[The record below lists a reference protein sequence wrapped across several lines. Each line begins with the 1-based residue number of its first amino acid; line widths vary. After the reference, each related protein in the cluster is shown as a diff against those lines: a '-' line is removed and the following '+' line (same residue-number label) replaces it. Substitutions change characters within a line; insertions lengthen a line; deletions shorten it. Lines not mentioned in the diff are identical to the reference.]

1 MRTEAVQHESAATRP
16 TCIRPSSD
24 MTKTHWRMP
33 DGPSPLLSDSRETH
47 CVRSAKVILASG
59 TVRQVGMI
67 CCRISHWYWCRVLGL
82 RSARASSHA
91 SAYSPKVIR
100 PRAGPKA
107 RPDKRAANLSERTR
121 HMREY
126 GCNSGISLARVGTR
140 AIEIGTHEAY
150 SRHSVEVQPDN
161 G

>member
-1 MRTEAVQHESAATRP
+1 
-16 TCIRPSSD
+16 

-47 CVRSAKVILASG
+47 LVRSAKVILASG

-67 CCRISHWYWCRVLGL
+67 CWRISHWYWCRVLGL
-82 RSARASSHA
+82 RSARDSSHA
-91 SAYSPKVIR
+91 SAYSPKAIR
-100 PRAGPKA
+100 PRAGPEA

-140 AIEIGTHEAY
+140 AIEIGTHVWTGEGTRVDSSEM
-150 SRHSVEVQPDN
+150 SRDGRAGTSP
-161 G
+161 GRRGRRKG